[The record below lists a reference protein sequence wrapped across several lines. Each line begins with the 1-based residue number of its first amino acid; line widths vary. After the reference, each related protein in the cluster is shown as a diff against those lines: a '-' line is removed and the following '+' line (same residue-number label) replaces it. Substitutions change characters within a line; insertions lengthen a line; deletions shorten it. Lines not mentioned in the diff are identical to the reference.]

1 MGRKVE
7 FKVDVCFAIKCPQN
21 LRVPE
26 QVQQHLEEEGLPQP
40 EQGEDKLFITELW
53 RRQGHGGRSCIDW
66 GPIHI
71 SRESCLLNLLPSTNG

>member
-26 QVQQHLEEEGLPQP
+26 QVQQHLEP
-40 EQGEDKLFITELW
+40 EQGQDKLFITELW